1 MGFEKELK
9 LKENLVQAVY
19 LLAGLFILGFVAQ
32 FVGIGG
38 FLYSF
43 PMDNWIGLI
52 VTFTVA
58 GVLKTLVESKVYK
71 VNVKG
76 HGTSAIVQKGLF
88 TGIYMTIG
96 LYLVGLLAGFVGF
109 SQFLLD
115 FQVMNNLFPIV
126 VTLTLVAIIA
136 EMVQEKFKLRI

>member
-1 MGFEKELK
+1 MGFEKDLK

-19 LLAGLFILGFVAQ
+19 LLVGLFILGFVAQ

-71 VNVKG
+71 ASVRG
-76 HGTSAIVQKGLF
+76 RGTSAIVQKGLF

-115 FQVMNNLFPIV
+115 FQVMNNLFPIA
-126 VTLTLVAIIA
+126 VTLMLVAMIA
-136 EMVQEKFKLRI
+136 EWLQDKFKLRI